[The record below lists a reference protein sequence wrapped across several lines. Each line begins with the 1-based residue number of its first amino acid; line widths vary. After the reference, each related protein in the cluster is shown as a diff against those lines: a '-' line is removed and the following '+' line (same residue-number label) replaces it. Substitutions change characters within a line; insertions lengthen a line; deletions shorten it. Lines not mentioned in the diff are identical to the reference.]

1 MSSIKKYI
9 AEFIGTAV
17 LVIFGC
23 GTAIFSCIF
32 GNGQTCDLLATAF
45 AFGLSIVAMA
55 YTIGKVSGCHIN
67 PAVSLA
73 MLMTKSMSAAD
84 FVGYV
89 VAQVLGAIGG
99 AAVLYGIVS
108 LKGLEFSSLAVNGT
122 NGLITDLAGGIAG
135 SLIVEAILTFVFILV
150 ILSVANNKKTADN
163 AGLFIGAALF
173 FVHILGI
180 GLTGTSVNPARSIGP
195 AIFAGGSALSNVWV
209 FIAGPVIGAVI
220 AVVVYNLL
228 IKEANEG

>member
-1 MSSIKKYI
+1 MDSIKKYV

-32 GNGQTCDLLATAF
+32 GNGTSCDLLATAF

-55 YTIGKVSGCHIN
+55 YTIGKVSGCHVN

-73 MLMTKSMSAAD
+73 MLMTKSMSVGD

-89 VAQVLGAIGG
+89 IAQILGAICGS
-99 AAVLYGIVS
+99 AVLVGIVS
-108 LKGLEFSSLAVNGT
+108 MKGLDFSTLAVNGT
-122 NGLITDLAGGIAG
+122 NGLIADSASGIVG
-135 SLIVEAILTFVFILV
+135 SLIVEVILTFVFVLV

-163 AGLFIGAALF
+163 AGAFIGAALF

-195 AIFAGGSALSNVWV
+195 ALFAGGSALANVWV
-209 FIAGPVIGAVI
+209 FIVGPLVGAVV

-228 IKEANEG
+228 IKKANED